1 MEYTNAKQAREALN
15 KLIVQQQNATEKMNQ
30 FETKV
35 DDLKK
40 IQKALVETQNQ
51 PSQPVGDDSILS
63 RYRDENGSVVLKN
76 TTVKKHIDG
85 RGSVPVQQEGLL
97 DATIPAND
105 WHAEL
110 LEQTQKRTLARL
122 VMRDPYTPNADAKL
136 YKHLMKAPKVI
147 LPSIQRAF
155 NDQAGTGAEFI
166 PDQFSTD
173 LFESFQQ
180 RAGLRGLL
188 QSQEVER
195 QTLLLPRMDRGSRP
209 YIKGQ
214 ITSNDPALY
223 RASDI
228 ATSQKQI
235 SIAGLASRIIV
246 DDAASED
253 AAFAMTSLLQNV
265 LSQDIEDAF
274 EDCMI
279 NGDTTG
285 AQDDLPNW
293 NVRSRW
299 GSNGLGTASD
309 HRRMFNG
316 MRKIAFDRASTHDI
330 AAAGASTLEYADLI
344 AMLGK
349 MGEFGV
355 SDKVIVVSP
364 EVMVSGIMNMTE
376 TKTLDVFGPSAAVLK
391 GQIASVMGMPV
402 IMSRFMGAD
411 LNAAGKFDNVTKT
424 KSGVLIFA
432 RESYYQYLRRGI
444 LVETQK
450 DIRAGAIE
458 IVATLRSVM
467 DTPDTADKKNVV
479 FGFNAGY

>member
-1 MEYTNAKQAREALN
+1 M
-15 KLIVQQQNATEKMNQ
+15 
-30 FETKV
+30 
-35 DDLKK
+35 
-40 IQKALVETQNQ
+40 
-51 PSQPVGDDSILS
+51 
-63 RYRDENGSVVLKN
+63 
-76 TTVKKHIDG
+76 
-85 RGSVPVQQEGLL
+85 L

-122 VMRDPYTPNADAKL
+122 VMRDPYTPHADAKL

-285 AQDDLPNW
+285 STR
-293 NVRSRW
+293 RS
-299 GSNGLGTASD
+299 SKLEHSKPLGFKWPWYSI
-309 HRRMFNG
+309 R
-316 MRKIAFDRASTHDI
+316 
-330 AAAGASTLEYADLI
+330 
-344 AMLGK
+344 
-349 MGEFGV
+349 
-355 SDKVIVVSP
+355 SP
-364 EVMVSGIMNMTE
+364 
-376 TKTLDVFGPSAAVLK
+376 
-391 GQIASVMGMPV
+391 
-402 IMSRFMGAD
+402 
-411 LNAAGKFDNVTKT
+411 
-424 KSGVLIFA
+424 
-432 RESYYQYLRRGI
+432 
-444 LVETQK
+444 
-450 DIRAGAIE
+450 
-458 IVATLRSVM
+458 
-467 DTPDTADKKNVV
+467 
-479 FGFNAGY
+479 

>member
-1 MEYTNAKQAREALN
+1 MEYTNPKQAREALN
-15 KLIVQQQNATEKMNQ
+15 NLIVRQQTAEDKMQQ
-30 FETKV
+30 FDQKV
-35 DDLKK
+35 EDIKK
-40 IQKALVETQNQ
+40 IQKALVESSQQTIQ
-51 PSQPVGDDSILS
+51 PIGDDSILS
-63 RYRDENGSVVLKN
+63 RYREEDGSIVLKN
-76 TTVKKHIDG
+76 KTVKKSIEG
-85 RGSVPVQQEGLL
+85 RGSVPFEQEGLL
-97 DATIPAND
+97 DAVEPANN

-110 LEQTQKRTLARL
+110 LEMTQKRGLARL
-122 VMRDPYTPNADAKL
+122 CMREAYTPKADAKL

-147 LPSIQRAF
+147 LPAIQKAF

-173 LFESFQQ
+173 LFQSFQQ
-180 RAGLRGLL
+180 RGGLRQLL
-188 QSQEVER
+188 QVQEVDR

-209 YIKGQ
+209 YLKGQ

-223 RASDI
+223 TASDI

-265 LSQDIEDAF
+265 LSQDIEDAY
-274 EDCMI
+274 EDAMI

-285 AQDDLPNW
+285 AQDTLASW
-293 NVRSRW
+293 NIRSRW
-299 GSNGLGTASD
+299 GSSGLGTASD
-309 HRRMFNG
+309 HRRLFNG
-316 MRKIAFDRASTHDI
+316 MRKIAFDRTSTHDI
-330 AAAGASTLEYADLI
+330 AAAGATTLEYADI
-344 AMLGK
+344 ITMLGK

-364 EVMVSGIMNMTE
+364 EVMVSGIMNMAE
-376 TKTLDVFGPSAAVLK
+376 TKTVDVFGPNAAILK

-402 IMSRFMGAD
+402 IMSRFMGND
-411 LNAAGKFDNVTKT
+411 LNAAGKYDNVTKT

-467 DTPDTADKKNVV
+467 DTPDKADKKNVV
-479 FGFNAGY
+479 FGFNSSY